1 MDITASDIYSFYN
14 TKLGQILKRHIRQQ
28 INSNINLQGPLSICG
43 YGYTEPY
50 LSFLSKQENEN
61 QYVECIPD
69 FLDGSVNQNLNYDQK
84 NIHEYFLPL
93 EPSSTDVVIST
104 HLLELVE
111 KPKSSIEEVWRILKP
126 NGIFIAVVPRRAG
139 LWTRYDN
146 NPFGYGRSYS
156 SMQFRE
162 LIKNYMVLDNKKSF
176 IHFPPWNHYLN
187 YKFHPTLEKTG
198 EIIFPFIGGLMVLVC
213 KKIVY
218 ATNKKRQNKIPIKN
232 IVTT

>member
-14 TKLGQILKRHIRQQ
+14 TKLGQILKNYIQYH
-28 INSNINLQGPLSICG
+28 INSQIKQIEPLAICG

-50 LSFLSKQENEN
+50 LSYFSKQESQNTFIDL
-61 QYVECIPD
+61 IPE
-69 FLDGSVNQNLNYDQK
+69 FLDGSVNQTLNYDQK
-84 NIHEYFLPL
+84 TIHEYFLPL
-93 EPSSTDVVIST
+93 DPSSVDLVIST

-111 KPKSSIEEVWRILKP
+111 KPKSSIEEVWRVLKP
-126 NGIFIAVVPRRAG
+126 NGLFIAVVPRRAG

-162 LIKNYMVLDNKKSF
+162 LIKNHMVLESKKSF

-187 YKFHPTLEKTG
+187 YKFHQTLEKTG
-198 EIIFPFIGGLMVLVC
+198 EVIFPFIGGLMILVC

-218 ATNKKRQNKIPIKN
+218 ATNKKYSKKIPIKN